1 MLDPYQIYSIFTVV
15 GAVCGAMLWLGYF
28 QRIDALER
36 ERTIDICIAFITGFL
51 TPTIALWFSKAMEA
65 QGMDFNGEFFNDFFY
80 SVCGIGV
87 TEELSKLIGVLLVFT
102 LLKKRINEPIDYLIF
117 GGVVAL
123 GFSVRENFI
132 YYNNYGAQLI
142 TGRTFISCLVHIINT
157 SVCVYGMYRTRIFH
171 KGNAYLNS
179 FIGISTAIVSHGLFD
194 FFLTQSVIGPLTPFL
209 SSIVYLIGIN
219 FWIQMFNNCIN
230 FSPFF
235 DYRKI
240 GAITKLYKTILFWYL
255 VVLLVEFSYI
265 AYYKN
270 LWQALTD
277 TLKNSL
283 NEGFLLLIVAL
294 RAGRISI
301 NKGKYVPIK
310 IQLPFHYTKNDDE
323 DFIFL
328 GLPIK
333 IRGENEKE
341 IQFLHYV
348 GRDILL
354 CPVKPESSVLQGN
367 RKAHILK
374 KYFLKNDVIT
384 YLVKVEA
391 GNETDIYLLK
401 PKTTHTTL
409 YENTYPIAKL
419 MLYSNEDIEK
429 EKQKADYK
437 ELEFLEEVYL
447 REL

>member
-1 MLDPYQIYSIFTVV
+1 MLSPYQIYSIFTII

-28 QRIDALER
+28 KRIDALER
-36 ERTIDICIAFITGFL
+36 ERTIDICIAFIVGFL
-51 TPTIALWFSKAMEA
+51 TPDIALWFSKGLKAK
-65 QGMDFNGEFFNDFFY
+65 GMGFNGEFFNDFFF
-80 SVCGIGV
+80 SILGVGV
-87 TEELSKLIGVLLVFT
+87 TEEFSKLVGVVIVFF
-102 LLKKRINEPIDYLIF
+102 LLKKRINEPLDYLIF

-132 YYNNYGAQLI
+132 YYYNYGAQLI

-157 SVCVYGMYRTRIFH
+157 SIAVYGLYRARIFN
-171 KGNAYLNS
+171 KGNTYLNA
-179 FIGISTAIVSHGLFD
+179 FIGISVAIVSHGLFD
-194 FFLTQSVIGPLTPFL
+194 FFLTQPLIGSLTPFL
-209 SSIVYLIGIN
+209 SSIVYLVGIN
-219 FWIQMFNNCIN
+219 FWIQMINNCTN

-240 GAITKLYKTILFWYL
+240 VSVTKLYQTILLWYL
-255 VVLLVEFSYI
+255 IVLLVEFSYTWYFKSLSE
-265 AYYKN
+265 AF
-270 LWQALTD
+270 TD
-277 TLKNSL
+277 SLKNVA

-301 NKGKYVPIK
+301 NKRKYLPIK
-310 IQLPFHYTKNDDE
+310 IQLPFHYTKNDNE

-354 CPVKPESSVLQGN
+354 CPVKPESSVLKGN
-367 RKAHILK
+367 QKAHIIK

-391 GNETDIYLLK
+391 GSETDIYLLK
-401 PKTTHTTL
+401 PKTTHVTL
-409 YENTYPIAKL
+409 FEDKYPIAKL
-419 MLYSNEDIEK
+419 MLYSNDDIEK
-429 EKQKADYK
+429 HKATYK
-437 ELEFLEEVYL
+437 DLEFLEEVYL

>member
-1 MLDPYQIYSIFTVV
+1 MLSPSQIYSVFTIA

-28 QRIDALER
+28 KRIDALER
-36 ERTIDICIAFITGFL
+36 ERTIDICIAFITGFF
-51 TPTIALWFSKAMEA
+51 TPDIALWFSKGLKAR
-65 QGMDFNGEFFNDFFY
+65 GMDFNGEFFNDFFF
-80 SVCGIGV
+80 SILGVGV
-87 TEELSKLIGVLLVFT
+87 TEEISKLAGVAIVFI
-102 LLKKRINEPIDYLIF
+102 LLKKRINEPLDYLVF

-132 YYNNYGAQLI
+132 YYYNYGAQLI

-157 SVCVYGMYRTRIFH
+157 SIAVYGMYRARIFN
-171 KGNAYLNS
+171 KGNVFLNA
-179 FIGISTAIVSHGLFD
+179 FTGISVAIVSHGLFD
-194 FFLTQSVIGPLTPFL
+194 FFLTQPVIGPLTPFL

-219 FWIQMFNNCIN
+219 FWIQMINNCIN

-240 GAITKLYKTILFWYL
+240 VSVTKLYQTILLWYAIA
-255 VVLLVEFSYI
+255 VVVEFSYSW
-265 AYYKN
+265 YFKT
-270 LWQALTD
+270 LSQAFTD
-277 TLKNSL
+277 SLKNVF

-301 NKGKYVPIK
+301 NKRKYVPIK
-310 IQLPFHYTKNDDE
+310 IQLPFLYTKNDDE

-367 RKAHILK
+367 LKAHIIK

-384 YLVKVEA
+384 YLVKVETLNN
-391 GNETDIYLLK
+391 NEAIYLLK
-401 PKTTHTTL
+401 PKTTHVTL
-409 YENTYPIAKL
+409 FENTYPIAKL
-419 MLYSNEDIEK
+419 MLYSNVDIEK
-429 EKQKADYK
+429 HKATYK
-437 ELEFLEEVYL
+437 DLEFLEEVYL
-447 REL
+447 KELG